1 MHYTYYQNI
10 AFSHLDLAEKLFIW
24 HYAIINHSVI
34 PDKNKETKHMLSYLH
49 KYKIHFDF
57 AGDKNI
63 YKVTK
68 HEEEKLATFQT
79 FPDLNFC
86 W

>member
-1 MHYTYYQNI
+1 
-10 AFSHLDLAEKLFIW
+10 
-24 HYAIINHSVI
+24 
-34 PDKNKETKHMLSYLH
+34 MLSYMYLH

-63 YKVTK
+63 YTVTK